1 MRTFA
6 IILLSALALPA
17 AAQKHAAYPYY
28 YTKVYS
34 DIGAHY
40 VKPPSA
46 DAHDCVLRFSVAP
59 DGVLLAVQALS
70 CANVQVQ
77 RAAFTA
83 LAAALPL
90 PAPPEGL
97 STIEINLRGMSN
109 CAEGGPGCA
118 VQASR

>member
-6 IILLSALALPA
+6 IILLFALALPA

-34 DIGAHY
+34 DIGAYY

-59 DGVLLAVQALS
+59 DGVLVAVQALS

-77 RAAFTA
+77 RAAFAA
-83 LAAALPL
+83 LAAPALPL

-97 STIEINLRGMSN
+97 STIEINPAWDEQLR
-109 CAEGGPGCA
+109 
-118 VQASR
+118 